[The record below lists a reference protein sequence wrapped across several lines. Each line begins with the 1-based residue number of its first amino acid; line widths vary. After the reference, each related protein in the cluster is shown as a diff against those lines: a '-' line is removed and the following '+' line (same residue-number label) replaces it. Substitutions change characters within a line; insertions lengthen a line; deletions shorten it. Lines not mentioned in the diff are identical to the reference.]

1 MPNIHLSSKD
11 ALILSSNCYNEYSCL
26 FWLPAILSE
35 LVSTSI
41 SATPTPLS
49 AALLSLGPLT
59 YRLYHVLLLLY
70 WHHRIPTTEFIYIC
84 MYSKTDFCQFQFLL
98 SKTEK
103 ESSRKEA
110 QGSYAYVVLN
120 GQLKPRLPLPSAVHS
135 SALSQNWLLYI
146 LSGITPQATACKQ
159 LHGFCPRI
167 LITFFKSTYLYC

>member
-1 MPNIHLSSKD
+1 MPNIHLSSED
-11 ALILSSNCYNEYSCL
+11 ALILSSNCCNEYSCL
-26 FWLPAILSE
+26 FWLPAILPE
-35 LVSTSI
+35 LASTSI
-41 SATPTPLS
+41 SATSTPPS

-59 YRLYHVLLLLY
+59 YGLYHVLLLLY

-84 MYSKTDFCQFQFLL
+84 MYSQDRLQFLL
-98 SKTEK
+98 SKRER

-135 SALSQNWLLYI
+135 SALSQNWLLCV
-146 LSGITPQATACKQ
+146 LSGISPQATACKQ